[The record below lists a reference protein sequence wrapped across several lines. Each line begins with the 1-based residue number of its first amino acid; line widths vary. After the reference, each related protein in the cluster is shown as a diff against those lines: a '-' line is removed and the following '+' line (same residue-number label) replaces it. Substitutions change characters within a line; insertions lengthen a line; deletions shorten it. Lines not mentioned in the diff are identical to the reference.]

1 MLKIYNAQANHGEI
15 KLDDFIRFDHGRFDT
30 GLNGFGQVSAG
41 AKCTRAN
48 YDLESI
54 QDFLDYSKS
63 VKVEDGWID
72 KFVLWNPIS
81 YEELVEQYNIVPR
94 TLEDYER
101 AGLNEEGILLFTNYV
116 NIGSNDGKQL
126 ERIFGRDMHT
136 GLYLLRPNDSIS
148 MSIDTYNRK
157 ENYEVLQSQKPGKKL
172 ILAKMKRI
180 I

>member
-1 MLKIYNAQANHGEI
+1 MLKIYNAQANHEEI

-30 GLNGFGQVSAG
+30 GLDGFGQVRAG
-41 AKCTRAN
+41 AKCTKAN
-48 YDLESI
+48 YDLESLE
-54 QDFLDYSKS
+54 DFLDYTKK
-63 VKVEDGWID
+63 VKVEDGWVD

-81 YEELVEQYNIVPR
+81 YEELAEQYNIVPR
-94 TLEDYER
+94 TMEDYER

-116 NIGSNDGKQL
+116 NVESNDGKHI
-126 ERIFGRDMHT
+126 ERLFGRDKHT
-136 GLYLLRPNDSIS
+136 SLYLLRPSDSIRMVLPS
-148 MSIDTYNRK
+148 DRLI